1 MFDTL
6 IHKWLSVPY
15 RLHVKK
21 RKAATRPR
29 ATIVFLHGIGN
40 KGESWDDIISQ
51 LPQDVTAITVD
62 LLGFGNSPRP
72 IWAKY
77 DVRTQARAVITTL
90 IGLHIRGRVTIVGHS
105 LGSLVAIEVTKRY
118 PAIVKSLLLCSPPLY
133 DTEKDKIRLVT
144 AALGQIRRNP
154 ERFVKLVAIAKK
166 YKLANKSFSVT
177 DENVHSYMETLQ
189 ASILTQ
195 TSLSDAV
202 GIRKPI
208 VMIYGSADPWVK
220 KRNLTSV
227 VNGNSHAS
235 LVTIRAGHEVRGPY
249 GKVVVREINR
259 SILKRKAKKNTA
271 TKR

>member
-6 IHKWLSVPY
+6 VHKWLRVPY

-21 RKAATRPR
+21 RRAVSRPR

-40 KGESWDDIISQ
+40 KGESWDSVIAQ
-51 LPQDVTAITVD
+51 LPDDVTAITVD

-72 IWAKY
+72 TWAKY

-105 LGSLVAIEVTKRY
+105 LGSLVAIEATKRY
-118 PAIVKSLLLCSPPLY
+118 PALVKSLLLCSPPLY

-144 AALGQIRRNP
+144 AALKQIKRNP
-154 ERFVKLVAIAKK
+154 ERFVKLVAVAKK
-166 YKLANKSFSVT
+166 YKLANKTFTVT

-195 TSLSDAV
+195 TSLNDALT
-202 GIRKPI
+202 IRKPI

-227 VNGNSHAS
+227 VRGNKRAS
-235 LVTIRAGHEVRGPY
+235 LITIRAGHEVRGPY
-249 GKVVVREINR
+249 GKVVVRAINQN
-259 SILKRKAKKNTA
+259 ILGRKG
-271 TKR
+271 